1 MIRASDMV
9 QGAMQWV
16 GLLMEFCLQL
26 VHITAWPL
34 VCAGTA
40 WTVGQVICHIVDRRA
55 SLEAARLE
63 HGRRE

>member
-16 GLLMEFCLQL
+16 GLLMEFALQVL
-26 VHITAWPL
+26 HITAWPL
-34 VCAGTA
+34 VCAGAA
-40 WTVGQVICHIVDRRA
+40 WTVGQTICHIVDRRT